1 MRTHELDELAHVER
15 LREADLLEDCT
26 DGSAGRRLAG
36 VETVEVCAPAVRAA
50 QPEHGRH
57 RGRLAGAVRAEQRE
71 HLTRAELEVD
81 PVERPDRP
89 EGLDHTLETG
99 GGR

>member
-1 MRTHELDELAHVER
+1 MRPYQLDELAHVER
-15 LREADLLEDCT
+15 LREADLLEDCP
-26 DGSAGRRLAG
+26 DGPAGRRLAG
-36 VETVEVCAPAVRAA
+36 VETVEVRASAVRAA

-57 RGRLAGAVRAEQRE
+57 RGGLAGAVRPQQRE
-71 HLTRAELEVD
+71 HLAPAELEID
-81 PVERPDRP
+81 SVERPDRP